1 MEDSK
6 SAIPELEEE
15 GQLIAAAKHIAHA
28 IRSNKNLTDEAR
40 RVLADLAT
48 QLSSF
53 TSFNQR
59 EDENIDEARKLTEK
73 LDSLSLNEEEDG
85 YDKKMELQRRAH
97 DFLSKSHYSVDSLDY
112 LPSSSLDSVYRDCL
126 NRHSEEILDFVHA
139 DVIPKLKSIA
149 TLMFN
154 SKFDQQCTQAYTS
167 TRKNACDECLIILQA
182 ENLGIEEV
190 RRMDWTRLNAK
201 IKRWIHAV
209 QFFVGASK
217 TSMMQL
223 LDFGESISVGPTKP
237 ERLFRILEMYE
248 VLAAL
253 LPDIEALYKGEAGS
267 PIIIK
272 ANVLLRRLGDFTTFK
287 NGIASSNSTNS
298 DQEEERDHTIASSSP
313 DEENNEHSPLDR
325 CFVSVAAVLEG
336 SLDAKSK
343 LYKKASLQHLFL
355 MNNIYYMAQKV
366 GASELRSDFGEK
378 WIREHYWKCHQ
389 HALDYERA
397 SWGPVLSLLDVKGIQ
412 NSSSASTSKILWKE
426 RLRSFFLAFEEI
438 YRIQT
443 GWIIPDVELRED
455 LRISVSLKVILAYR
469 TFVGRDSSQLSDKLI
484 KYSADD
490 LENYLSDLF
499 EGSPKTIASPCRR

>member
-15 GQLIAAAKHIAHA
+15 GQLIAAAKHIAHT
-28 IRSNKNLTDEAR
+28 IRSNKNLADEAR

-48 QLSSF
+48 QLSFF

-73 LDSLSLNEEEDG
+73 LDSLPLNEEDG
-85 YDKKMELQRRAH
+85 YDKKMELQWRAH

-112 LPSSSLDSVYRDCL
+112 LASSGHDPVYRDCL

-154 SKFDQQCTQAYTS
+154 SKFDQQCTQDYTS
-167 TRKNACDECLIILQA
+167 ARKNACDECLIILQA
-182 ENLGIEEV
+182 GNLSIEEV
-190 RRMDWTRLNAK
+190 RGMDWTRLNAK

-217 TSMMQL
+217 TSMIQL

-237 ERLFRILEMYE
+237 ERLFRILDMYE

-272 ANVLLRRLGDFTTFK
+272 SNVLLRKLGDFIKTALTTFK
-287 NGIASSNSTNS
+287 NGIASFNSTNS
-298 DQEEERDHTIASSSP
+298 DQEEERDHSIASSSP
-313 DEENNEHSPLDR
+313 DEENNEHSPLAH

-355 MNNIYYMAQKV
+355 INNIYYMALKV
-366 GASELRSDFGEK
+366 RASELRSDFGEK
-378 WIREHYWKCHQ
+378 WTREHYWKCHQ

-397 SWGPVLSLLDVKGIQ
+397 SWGSVLSLLDVKGIQ
-412 NSSSASTSKILWKE
+412 NSSSASTSKILWNE

-438 YRIQT
+438 YKTLT
-443 GWIIPDVELRED
+443 GWIIPDFELQED
-455 LRISVSLKVILAYR
+455 LRISVSLNVILAYG

-490 LENYLSDLF
+490 LENYLF
-499 EGSPKTIASPCRR
+499 